1 MVYKLTT
8 RAKKAMEAA
17 EEEAQSLGHNYIG
30 TEHILYG
37 LVKEGAGV
45 ASKVLTNQNITA
57 EEIDSKIIEMVGKE
71 VITNDETIGFTPRS
85 KRVIEN
91 AYIEAKKLGYDYIG
105 TEHLLMGILREGD
118 SIAVRILIDLDID
131 LPKLYNEIVNV
142 INESQDVD
150 KDKNETKNVKGSYNS
165 TPSLNQFGEDLT
177 KKALEGKLDPVV
189 GRNDEIERVMQILSR
204 RSKNNPCLIGEPGVG
219 KTAIV
224 EGLAQKINSGDVPE
238 ILKNKRLVSMDISGM
253 VARS

>member
-1 MVYKLTT
+1 
-8 RAKKAMEAA
+8 
-17 EEEAQSLGHNYIG
+17 
-30 TEHILYG
+30 
-37 LVKEGAGV
+37 
-45 ASKVLTNQNITA
+45 
-57 EEIDSKIIEMVGKE
+57 
-71 VITNDETIGFTPRS
+71 
-85 KRVIEN
+85 
-91 AYIEAKKLGYDYIG
+91 
-105 TEHLLMGILREGD
+105 MGILREGD